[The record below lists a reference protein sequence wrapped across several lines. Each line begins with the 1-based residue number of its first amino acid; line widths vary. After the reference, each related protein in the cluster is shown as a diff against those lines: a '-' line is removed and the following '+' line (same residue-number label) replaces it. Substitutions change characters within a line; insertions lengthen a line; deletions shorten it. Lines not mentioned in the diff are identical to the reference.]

1 MKLRYIRLI
10 EICTWLLI
18 IFCGVSAFIYKTAI
32 KDNYQNTYYMFFN
45 DAGGLVK
52 GSPVK
57 LMGIRIG
64 YVKDIKIFDNKV
76 FISIL
81 VSKSGVKIP
90 GRAKADITF
99 FGLGG
104 SASLDLTPEPV
115 SETARL
121 EEIIPSKTYRV
132 KDFWDNNKFT
142 AETMIDTYNSVRIS
156 IDSSGILNNK
166 HILFQSGYL
175 KQLVNQTKEINDAQ
189 TVIINKLLDSRS
201 IRDKAEHQD

>member
-1 MKLRYIRLI
+1 
-10 EICTWLLI
+10 
-18 IFCGVSAFIYKTAI
+18 
-32 KDNYQNTYYMFFN
+32 MFFD

-81 VSKSGVKIP
+81 VSKKGVKIP
-90 GRAKADITF
+90 KKAKADITF

-104 SASLDLTPEPV
+104 SASLDLTPEAV
-115 SETARL
+115 YETAHL

-132 KDFWDNNKFT
+132 QNFWDNNKFT
-142 AETMIDTYNSVRIS
+142 AETMINTYDSVRIS
-156 IDSSGILNNK
+156 IDNSGILNNK
-166 HILFQSGYL
+166 QILFQSGYL
-175 KQLVNQTKEINDAQ
+175 KQLVNQTKELNDSQ
-189 TVIINKLLDSRS
+189 TVIINKLLDNKN
-201 IRDKAEHQD
+201 IMKKMEHND